1 MFCKRFIILTR
12 NGLAGKVALV
22 FLLSLI
28 FWGEGRFS
36 FAQAQESPKKLPTPS
51 LEDLFK
57 GVSGQWA
64 RAVFDTMSL
73 DTKIG
78 QLFMVAAYSSGPNYN
93 KKDIEKLIKQYRL
106 GGVIFMQGNPSAQ
119 LAMHNEF
126 QRISKIPL
134 LVAIDA
140 EWGLRMRLDSTIK
153 FPKNMTLGAIR
164 EDKLIYRYG
173 RELAR
178 QCKAMGIHVNFAPVV
193 DVNNNAANPVIH
205 YRSFG
210 DNVEEVSWKGVLLM
224 KGLQDGGVIASAK
237 HFPGHGDTDAD
248 SHYNLPVLNHSR
260 ARLDSLELAPF
271 ERLIKAGVQSV
282 MVAHLFV
289 PSLDTT
295 PNLPTTFSRNVA
307 QKLLQDSL
315 RFNGLIFTDALNMGA
330 ITGGT
335 QPGAA
340 EVKALLAGN
349 DILLCSTSMEKG
361 VTAIKKAIQDSMLTV
376 ADIDK
381 RVFKILLAKEW
392 AMRGGAQEI
401 NHKAAYQV
409 LQSKKAEKLKRALY
423 KASITLV
430 KNENLTLPLK
440 GLAHKRIAYLQTGYS
455 TATPFYET
463 LLKFKRIDFFHFP
476 SAPDSKYQD
485 SLLLQL
491 LTYDIV
497 IVGCLN
503 MNHWANKNYG
513 LPTALA
519 QFISILNNTET
530 LVISVFFGSPYALKY
545 WGKGSA
551 IVAAYEEAPE
561 AQVAAAETIFGT
573 LEPMGRLPVQIPNFS
588 ERAPLYV
595 YEAPRFGFALP
606 EECQMHGAT
615 LARIDTLIRNAIQR
629 KIMPGCAV
637 LVMRGNQIVY
647 EKGFG
652 QTEFGKSGLPIQ
664 PCSAAYDLASVT
676 KVVATTLAAMK
687 LFEEKKLDL
696 DESLSFYL
704 PGVKGKLG
712 KVKIIQLLQ
721 HNSGLPAWLPFWKQ
735 LIKGNAYD
743 TLWLSSVQSDTF
755 SIPVASNLYLHCQ
768 YPDTVLQRICEVPVQ
783 DTPQILYSDLN
794 MILLAKVIENIAGQ
808 KLEKYLSERFYGPLG
823 MDHTFFN
830 PHNKCALHLYTP
842 PTAQDKHFRKT
853 KIQGFVHDETAAI
866 LGGVAGHAGLF
877 STVYDLAKVLLM
889 LKNGGEYGGQC
900 FLTPETIDYFTNAT
914 NPESRRGLG
923 WDKPNSMQ
931 PALSPTA
938 PQASAKTYG
947 HQGFTG
953 TCVWV
958 DPFYDLAYVF
968 LSNRTYPD
976 SENNQLAKQNIRSRV
991 MELIYQSLA
1000 NYDAQEED

>member
-1 MFCKRFIILTR
+1 MGMLGRRLIIFNKRGKRLTAVFLFSFIL
-12 NGLAGKVALV
+12 GVKGAVAL
-22 FLLSLI
+22 
-28 FWGEGRFS
+28 
-36 FAQAQESPKKLPTPS
+36 AQESLRKHATTPV

-57 GVSGQWA
+57 GVSGEWA
-64 RAVFDTMSL
+64 RAVLDTMSL

-78 QLFMVAAYSSGPNYN
+78 QLFMVAAYSGGSNYN
-93 KKDIEKLIKQYRL
+93 KKDIEKLIKQYRV
-106 GGVIFMQGNPSAQ
+106 GGVIFMQGNPWAQ
-119 LAMHNEF
+119 LAMHNQF
-126 QRISKIPL
+126 QRLSKIPL

-153 FPKNMTLGAIR
+153 FPKNMTLGAIQA
-164 EDKLIYRYG
+164 DKLIYQYG

-178 QCKAMGIHVNFAPVV
+178 QCKAMGIHINFAPVV
-193 DVNNNAANPVIH
+193 DVNNNPANPVIH

-210 DNVEEVSWKGVLLM
+210 DDVEEVTRKGILLM

-237 HFPGHGDTDAD
+237 HFPGHGDTDTD
-248 SHYNLPVLNHSR
+248 SHYSLPLLNHSR
-260 ARLDSLELAPF
+260 ARLDSIELAPF
-271 ERLIKAGVQSV
+271 ARLIQAGVQSV

-315 RFNGLIFTDALNMGA
+315 RFKGLIFTDALNMGA

-335 QPGAA
+335 PPGAA
-340 EVKALLAGN
+340 EARALLAGN
-349 DILLCSTSMEKG
+349 DILLCSTSMAKG
-361 VTAIKKAIQDSMLTV
+361 VAAIKKAIADSLLTV
-376 ADIDK
+376 AEIDK

-392 AMRGGAQEI
+392 AMRGGSQQI
-401 NHKAAYQV
+401 TPKAAYQV
-409 LQSKKAEKLKRALY
+409 LQSRKAEKLKRALY
-423 KASITLV
+423 RASITLV
-430 KNENLTLPLK
+430 KNENLVLPLQE
-440 GLAHKRIAYLQTGYS
+440 LANKRIAYLQTGYS
-455 TATPFYET
+455 TATPFYES
-463 LLKFKRIDFFHFP
+463 LLKFKLLDFFYFP
-476 SAPDSKYQD
+476 PVLDLKYQD

-491 LTYDIV
+491 FTYDIV

-503 MNHWANKNYG
+503 MNPWAHKNYG
-513 LPTALA
+513 LPPALA
-519 QFISILNNTET
+519 QFLSILENTET
-530 LVISVFFGSPYALKY
+530 SVIVAFFGSPYALSY

-551 IVAAYEEAPE
+551 IIMAYEEAPE
-561 AQVAAAETIFGT
+561 AQVAAAECIFGA
-573 LEPMGRLPVQIPNFS
+573 LEPTGRLPIRLSDLPA
-588 ERAPLYV
+588 RPPLYI

-606 EECQMHGAT
+606 EECQMQGST
-615 LARIDTLIRNAIQR
+615 LARIDTLINNAIQR
-629 KIMPGCAV
+629 KIMPGCAI
-637 LVMRGNQIVY
+637 LVMRGNYIVY

-652 QTEFGKSGLPIQ
+652 QTEFGKEGISIQ

-696 DESLSFYL
+696 NENLGFYL
-704 PGVKGKLG
+704 PEVKGKLA

-721 HNSGLPAWLPFWKQ
+721 HNSGLPAWLPFWKK
-735 LIKGNAYD
+735 LIKGNDYD
-743 TLWLSSVQSDTF
+743 TLWVSRKPSDTF
-755 SIPVASNLYLHCQ
+755 SIPLAPNLYLHCQ
-768 YPDTVLQRICEVPVQ
+768 YPDTVMQRICELPIQ
-783 DTPQILYSDLN
+783 DKPQILYSDLN
-794 MILLAKVIENIAGQ
+794 MILLAKALERITGQ
-808 KLEKYLSERFYGPLG
+808 NLEKYLKEHFYAPLG

-830 PHNKCALHLYTP
+830 PHNKCALHLYMP

-866 LGGVAGHAGLF
+866 LGGAAGHAGLF

-900 FLTPETIDYFTNAT
+900 FLSPETIEYFTNTTLA
-914 NPESRRGLG
+914 ESRRGLG
-923 WDKPNSMQ
+923 WDKPNLKQ

-958 DPFYDLAYVF
+958 DPFYDLIYIF

-991 MELIYQSLA
+991 MELIYQSLS
-1000 NYDAQEED
+1000 NYNAQEED